1 MTRWIGTVLFAATAT
16 MASATMA
23 TGQGAMNHDADA
35 KVKQTGPVPDG
46 WSMMF
51 DSKNAKPTD
60 VDFVTMGSGMH
71 VTAGPAATYFN
82 PANRASGAYTIT
94 ASFGVLTAPMHD
106 AYGIVWNGDNFGT
119 PEASYLYFIVRGDG
133 KFMVKHRA
141 NSTLVH
147 TIMDW
152 TDNAAVKKAT
162 ETGQASNALEVRVSA
177 DSTRLVVNGTQ
188 VAAFADKT
196 MGSTKGGTYGFRV
209 NHNINTHISN
219 FGKK

>member
-1 MTRWIGTVLFAATAT
+1 MKQWIGAVLFVASVSV
-16 MASATMA
+16 ASA
-23 TGQGAMNHDADA
+23 QGAMRHDADA
-35 KVKQTGPVPDG
+35 KVTQTGPVPDG

-60 VDFVTMGSGMH
+60 VNFVTMGPGMH

-82 PANRASGAYTIT
+82 AANTASGTYVIA
-94 ASFGVLTAPMHD
+94 ASFGIRKAPLHD
-106 AYGIVWNGDNFGT
+106 GYGLVWNGANFGT
-119 PEASYLYFIVRGDG
+119 DAASYLYFIVRGDG

-141 NSTLVH
+141 NSTEVH

-162 ETGQASNALEVRVSA
+162 ETGQASNALEVRVA
-177 DSTRLVVNGTQ
+177 TDSTRLFVNGTQ
-188 VAAFADKT
+188 VVAFADKT
-196 MGSTKGGTYGFRV
+196 MNSTQGGNYGFRV
-209 NHNINTHISN
+209 NHNIDAHIGG